1 MHQLQLSVQI
11 FDTDCYGV
19 MWHGAY
25 HKWLEMG
32 RVALMKACH
41 IPAAPPPACGQPMA
55 TSPNALTADEAADD
69 TMPAYLYPVSQQHL
83 TYVRPARLNDDLTLT
98 TQVSLEG
105 CRLVFTQVFSN
116 TQTGKTVV
124 EAITTCVAVDPVSW
138 KPVRRLPPLLLHAL
152 EHPSTGRSYAIVG
165 RDG

>member
-1 MHQLQLSVQI
+1 MHQLQLCVQI

-32 RVALMKACH
+32 RVGLMKACN
-41 IPAAPPPACGQPMA
+41 IPAAPPPGQETVA
-55 TSPNALTADEAADD
+55 TVGDEDV
-69 TMPAYLYPVSQQHL
+69 MPAYLYPVSTQQL
-83 TYVRPARLNDDLTLT
+83 AYNRPARLNDDLTLT
-98 TQVSLEG
+98 TQVTLEG
-105 CRLVFTQVFSN
+105 CRFVFTQVFSN

-138 KPVRRLPPLLLHAL
+138 KPVRRLPDVLLQAL
-152 EHPSTGRSYAIVG
+152 ATPVANTALVACYG
-165 RDG
+165 